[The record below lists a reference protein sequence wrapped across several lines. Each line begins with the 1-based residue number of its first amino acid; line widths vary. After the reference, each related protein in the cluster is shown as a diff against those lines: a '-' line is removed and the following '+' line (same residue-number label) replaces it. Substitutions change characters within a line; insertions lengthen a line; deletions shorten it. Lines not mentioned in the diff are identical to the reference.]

1 MAMTKRSV
9 ALEEDVVVEAMALAG
24 RRGFSRLVN
33 EALRLYLQRRRIEAF
48 EETLTKEHGPIA
60 PEVKA
65 WGETIE
71 WPR

>member
-1 MAMTKRSV
+1 MTKLSI
-9 ALEEDVVVEAMALAG
+9 ALEEEIAAEVTALAG

-33 EALRLYLQRRRIEAF
+33 EALRLYLQRRHIEAF
-48 EETLTKEHGPIA
+48 EETLAEEHGPLT
-60 PEVKA
+60 PETKA